1 MTLTEIIAAHIEH
14 PDHKRL
20 ANDPATSLREVRI
33 QHVTLIGLAQDIEDA
48 MRIEYPNF
56 ELSDEAIHAW
66 HSVGCIQRT
75 IRALAM
81 DERIAGDGELV

>member
-1 MTLTEIIAAHIEH
+1 MTDLTAIIAAHIEH

-20 ANDPATSLREVRI
+20 ADDPATSLREVRI
-33 QHVTLIGLAQDIEDA
+33 QHDTLIGLAQDIEDA
-48 MRIEYPNF
+48 FGI